1 MLKCQ
6 QLLAFHICDKISC
19 VYAFCFQSKSEAL
32 VLVKQMA
39 LFYGGDASH
48 RHTLV
53 RMFNKTP
60 DKFEYMDVIEEY
72 KRNRTYLEDNPY

>member
-1 MLKCQ
+1 MLLCMCYKITC
-6 QLLAFHICDKISC
+6 AF
-19 VYAFCFQSKSEAL
+19 AFFFQSKSEAL
-32 VLVKQMA
+32 ILVKQMA
-39 LFYGGDASH
+39 LFYGRDASH

-60 DKFEYMDVIEEY
+60 EKFAYMDVIEEY